1 MVSNRITTG
10 GRRLRLGF
18 FGAPKESITWDEV
31 LLSDKSVE
39 LKRADPK
46 FKVSEVERLGL
57 TAAVAISVVDSNV
70 EVTSW
75 DVEISKEVDG
85 ELVVLTSCAWI
96 PKLKKMSIPINQRPR
111 HFISFEF
118 SCEVKIKVPTCIV
131 EKTNA

>member
-1 MVSNRITTG
+1 M
-10 GRRLRLGF
+10 
-18 FGAPKESITWDEV
+18 

-85 ELVVLTSCAWI
+85 ELVVLTSCA
-96 PKLKKMSIPINQRPR
+96 
-111 HFISFEF
+111 
-118 SCEVKIKVPTCIV
+118 
-131 EKTNA
+131 